1 LGRWGRWGTLTPLTA
16 GDASPWAAW
25 AVVANSQER
34 EKEMANTEQTVAEF
48 RDYVRQILHYQE
60 ALALMQWDLRTGA
73 PKQGV
78 ALRSEAIGT
87 LSAEVF
93 RRMTSPEM
101 ENFLNILTEP
111 STYESLDPVTKA
123 TVREVKK
130 EFDLNRKI
138 PPERHKEY
146 VMLTSQAESVWE
158 EAKHTNNFELFR
170 PYLEKIV
177 AMNIE
182 FVGYWGYGENKYD
195 TLLDQYEPGITVR
208 QLDKLF
214 GDLRGDLV
222 QLVQSIVDS
231 GIRPDLSAFQRPA
244 PKAKQRELCLKLLEQ
259 LGYDFRAGRLD
270 ETVHPFETSI
280 NRFDVRVTTRYDEN
294 DLRTALFGTIHECGH
309 ALYEQGISTDLI
321 GTPVCSGASMGI
333 HESQSLFFENIIGR
347 SREFWE
353 ANYGLLQAVFPEYR
367 DVDLDVFY
375 RGINDVKPSFIRI
388 EADEVTYSL
397 HIMIRYELE
406 KALINEQLKVAE
418 LPGVWREK
426 MKEYLGIVPETDSEG
441 VLQDVH
447 WSGGSF
453 GYFPSYALGYIYSA
467 QFRNTLAKEMPDF
480 RDRIRA
486 GEVLAI
492 REWLREKIHRHGKML
507 TPKEIVRSVTGE
519 DINAKYLVSYLHEK
533 YDPLYNL

>member
-1 LGRWGRWGTLTPLTA
+1 
-16 GDASPWAAW
+16 
-25 AVVANSQER
+25 
-34 EKEMANTEQTVAEF
+34 MANTERTVAEF
-48 RDYVRQILHYQE
+48 QEYVRQILHYQE
-60 ALALMQWDLRTGA
+60 ALALMHWDLRTGA

-78 ALRSEAIGT
+78 PLRSEAIGT

-93 RRMTSPEM
+93 RRITSPEM

-111 STYESLDPVTKA
+111 STYETLDPVTKA
-123 TVREVKK
+123 SVREVKK

-158 EAKHTNNFELFR
+158 EAKHTNDFELFR

-177 AMNIE
+177 AMTIE
-182 FVGYWGYGENKYD
+182 FVGYWGYKENKYD

-231 GIRPDLSAFQRPA
+231 GIQPDLGALRRHA
-244 PKAKQRELCLKLLEQ
+244 PKDKQRELCLKLLHQ

-280 NRFDVRVTTRYDEN
+280 NRFDVRVTTRYDED

-353 ANYGLLQAVFPEYR
+353 ANYGQLQAVFPEYK

-418 LPGVWREK
+418 LPTVWREK
-426 MKEYLGIVPETDSEG
+426 MMEYLGIVPETDSEG

-480 RDRIRA
+480 RDKIRK

-492 REWLREKIHRHGKML
+492 REWLKEKIHRHGKML